1 METVIWI
8 AQGLVAAAFL
18 AASSLKL
25 WKSHEQL
32 IASGD
37 GMKWVEDFDPW
48 HIKAIGAVEALGAI
62 GLILPAALD
71 VAPILTPIAAVG
83 LGLTMLGAAATHLR
97 RGELQAVPVNV
108 VLLALATF
116 VAIERFGPHSL

>member
-8 AQGLVAAAFL
+8 AQALVAAVFL
-18 AASSLKL
+18 TASSLKL
-25 WKSHEQL
+25 SKSHAEL
-32 IASGD
+32 MAMSD
-37 GMKWVEDFDPW
+37 GMKWVEDFGPW
-48 HIKAIGAVEALGAI
+48 HIKAIGAVELLGAI

-71 VAPILTPIAAVG
+71 IAPVLTPIAAAG
-83 LGLTMLGAAATHLR
+83 LGVTMLGAAATHVR
-97 RGELQAVPVNV
+97 RGELQAVPVNI